1 MKEFRADFDSLRAY
15 QCPDWFRDAKFGIWS
30 HWGPQSVP
38 MQNDWYARNM
48 YIQGTRQY
56 NFHVRHYGHPS
67 KFGYLDVCRLWK
79 AERFDPEELMDLY
92 VRAGARYFMAQATH
106 HDHFFNY
113 QSKVNRFN
121 SVNIGPGKDICRLWK
136 DAADN
141 AHLPFGL
148 SEHLAASFTWW
159 AVNKGC
165 DSYGPYKGIP
175 YDGNRPELQDFYHNN
190 KAYAEELQSR
200 GILGEMPE
208 RWMTT
213 DRNYQ
218 EYWLKAIREMID
230 LFQPDLLYSDSGLPF
245 LQPEAELS
253 NTQPGLEAV
262 AHLYNTSIEKFGSN
276 HAVYTQKD
284 RRPQIAEV
292 GLVDV
297 ECSQLA
303 EISQR
308 PWQTDTFLGGWF
320 YDEGC
325 SYKPVNQLIEMLVDI
340 VSKNGCMMLNVS
352 QRPDGTIDEEARWEL
367 EEIGKWISICGEGIY
382 GTRPFRVF
390 GEGDTRVTIQGFT
403 EERAL
408 WTAKD
413 FRFTTDKSGKILY
426 AFMMAEPA
434 DHRAVITS
442 LTEQEKVKSVRLL
455 GGETLPFE
463 QAFGVLSV
471 KLPEKLPAAYINAL
485 AIQL

>member
-159 AVNKGC
+159 TVNKGC

-218 EYWLKAIREMID
+218 EYWLKAIR
-230 LFQPDLLYSDSGLPF
+230 
-245 LQPEAELS
+245 
-253 NTQPGLEAV
+253 
-262 AHLYNTSIEKFGSN
+262 
-276 HAVYTQKD
+276 
-284 RRPQIAEV
+284 
-292 GLVDV
+292 
-297 ECSQLA
+297 
-303 EISQR
+303 
-308 PWQTDTFLGGWF
+308 
-320 YDEGC
+320 
-325 SYKPVNQLIEMLVDI
+325 
-340 VSKNGCMMLNVS
+340 
-352 QRPDGTIDEEARWEL
+352 
-367 EEIGKWISICGEGIY
+367 
-382 GTRPFRVF
+382 
-390 GEGDTRVTIQGFT
+390 
-403 EERAL
+403 
-408 WTAKD
+408 
-413 FRFTTDKSGKILY
+413 
-426 AFMMAEPA
+426 
-434 DHRAVITS
+434 
-442 LTEQEKVKSVRLL
+442 
-455 GGETLPFE
+455 
-463 QAFGVLSV
+463 
-471 KLPEKLPAAYINAL
+471 
-485 AIQL
+485 